1 MLRTTVLAVVLV
13 VVAGCAHAPGSYVW
27 IDDFSEPPS
36 GAAEYIIAT
45 DDVVNVRVFGQES
58 MSGRARVRE
67 DGKISL
73 PFLHDVSAA
82 GVTPVT
88 LSTQLQTQLKTFIL
102 NPEVTVSLEEPRQVS
117 VSVLGEVL
125 RPGIYRLEPTAGV
138 LQAVASAGGFTNF
151 AGRDLFV
158 IRKVEGKPTRIRF
171 DYGALVDGRG
181 TGIGFRLK
189 PSDVVIAE

>member
-1 MLRTTVLAVVLV
+1 MLRKTLLAAVV
-13 VVAGCAHAPGSYVW
+13 VVAGCAHSGGSYVW
-27 IDDFSEPPS
+27 IDDFNEPTTT
-36 GAAEYIIAT
+36 AEYIIAT
-45 DDVVNVRVFGQES
+45 DDVVNVRVFGQDA

-73 PFLHDVSAA
+73 PFLHDVPAA
-82 GVTPVT
+82 GITPVS

-102 NPEVTVSLEEPRQVS
+102 NPVVTVSLEETRQVS
-117 VSVLGEVL
+117 VSVLGEVP

-151 AGRDLFV
+151 ASRDLFV
-158 IRKVEGKPTRIRF
+158 IRNVEGKPTRIRF

-189 PSDVVIAE
+189 PSDVVIVE